1 MFSSS
6 GENMT
11 HNQTLYN
18 MLDEN
23 EEILWSGKPNLKCFI
38 LESIFNPLLPFAV
51 IWALFDGFFISM
63 LFHKG
68 GPATQTPFLPI
79 FFIGFFALHLMPV
92 WIYLGGV
99 LFSVLRHKHTEFI
112 VTNKGVYVSGGIFAI
127 TYEHKSFDE
136 LSEVTIHRGVID
148 QLLGVGDVFF
158 PTQQDDTSF
167 SNHRNYRPSGIT
179 ICDIPDYQEVYN
191 LVKEELKQ
199 QH

>member
-1 MFSSS
+1 
-6 GENMT
+6 MT

-38 LESIFNPLLPFAV
+38 LESIFNPLLPFAIV
-51 IWALFDGFFISM
+51 WALFDAFFIGA

-68 GPATQTPFLPI
+68 GPTTQTPVLPI

-167 SNHRNYRPSGIT
+167 SNRRNYRPSGIT

>member
-1 MFSSS
+1 MANN
-6 GENMT
+6 EI
-11 HNQTLYN
+11 LYN

-23 EEILWSGKPNLKCFI
+23 EEILWSGKPNLKCFF
-38 LESIFNPLLPFAV
+38 LESIFNPLLPFAIV
-51 IWALFDGFFISM
+51 WALFDAFFIGA

-68 GPATQTPFLPI
+68 GPTTQTPVLPI

-99 LFSVLRHKHTEFI
+99 LFSVLRHKHTQFI

-136 LSEVTIHRGVID
+136 LSEVTIHRGMID
-148 QLLGVGDVFF
+148 QFLGVGDVFF
-158 PTQQDDTSF
+158 PSRPGE
-167 SNHRNYRPSGIT
+167 SYELSHRKKYTPSGIT